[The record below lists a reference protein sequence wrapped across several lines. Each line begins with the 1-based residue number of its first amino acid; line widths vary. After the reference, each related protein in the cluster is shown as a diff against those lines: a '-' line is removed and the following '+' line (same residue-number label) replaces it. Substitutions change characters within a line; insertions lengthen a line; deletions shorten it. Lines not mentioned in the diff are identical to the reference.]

1 MKIADTDIR
10 KFHAKQLTVDFLP
23 PPTVVGVEMYKG
35 AFLPS
40 ENDTDTP
47 LSPVSIGI
55 YFRGET
61 RDEIFENIS
70 NLTALLQH
78 GTPLTLDGYRRKFM
92 AYLKGSSVE
101 KTTSKKRYKATFD
114 FDGYWFSNEVTL
126 QFDKVCEF
134 SFDAIGNRPTPCVIS
149 IVALAYTEELKITG
163 FSDEIIIE
171 NINKGENVVID
182 GEQGTVM
189 LDGKNKFDDVT
200 LWEFPYLKVGE
211 EKRHDIVVSSDK
223 MMVTIKYKPMWM

>member
-1 MKIADTDIR
+1 MKIAETDIR
-10 KFHAKQLTVDFLP
+10 EFHAKQLTVDFAP
-23 PPTVVGVEMYKG
+23 PPTVVDVEMYQG

-40 ENDTDTP
+40 ENETDTP
-47 LSPVSIGI
+47 LSSISVGI

-70 NLTALLQH
+70 NVTALLQQ

-92 AYLKGSSVE
+92 AYLKSNSVE

-114 FDGYWFSNEVTL
+114 FDGYWFSDEVSL
-126 QFDKVCEF
+126 HFDEVCEF
-134 SFDAIGNRPTPCVIS
+134 SFDVTGNRPTPCIIS
-149 IVALAYTEELKITG
+149 IVALAYVEELKITG
-163 FSDEIIIE
+163 FSDEITIT

-189 LDGKNKFDDVT
+189 LDGKNKFIDVT
-200 LWEFPYLKVGE
+200 LWEFPYLKVGKD
-211 EKRHDIVVSSDK
+211 KRHNIVVSSND
-223 MMVTIKYKPMWM
+223 MMVAIRYKPMWM